1 MEEFIVLWAL
11 CSYTNIL
18 QKVLAIKPVSIAY
31 CYLLMFVF
39 FYLLSRSFATSRV
52 ATKIIQQQKF
62 NVMECTRVIMV
73 TSCAWDS
80 DINKSYVVYALTAS
94 AIFYQFSSSE
104 FADFCLYYMSVFL
117 ICLCNN
123 ISRRRSRQSL

>member
-31 CYLLMFVF
+31 CYLLMFLF
-39 FYLLSRSFATSRV
+39 FYLLPRSFATSRV

-80 DINKSYVVYALTAS
+80 DINRLHHVG
-94 AIFYQFSSSE
+94 
-104 FADFCLYYMSVFL
+104 
-117 ICLCNN
+117 
-123 ISRRRSRQSL
+123 